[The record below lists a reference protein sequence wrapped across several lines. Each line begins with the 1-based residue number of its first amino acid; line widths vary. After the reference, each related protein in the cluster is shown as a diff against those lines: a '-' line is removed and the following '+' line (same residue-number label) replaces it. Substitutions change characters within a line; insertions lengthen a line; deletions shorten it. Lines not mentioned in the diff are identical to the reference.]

1 MKSQSNAG
9 QAVARARPLKAL
21 LIEARAAVFDPTL
34 CQDLNLTAR
43 RVLFGALT
51 FLNLKNVKMAIF
63 PRRDV
68 LRAESLL
75 HSEATLYRGLKTLEI
90 KGYITRSQKR
100 REHNGEFYLS
110 PIQMTEKALAMLGLS
125 EVIHTP
131 PSAKMIDGRIQ
142 EHTNNNQSLQNSF
155 RQAENTNE
163 NPIDRKTRLPK
174 ELLRLL
180 DLGVERKEVCWLM
193 GQAKRCS
200 KRLAHVVEA
209 IWHRIHFLT
218 GKEVVGYINSMISK
232 DLDYAWI
239 AKNVATKACLEDD
252 DRKANDLLKSF
263 GEGDHR
269 AEVFDSHG
277 NMAGFFEYS
286 ASGLHAVIGDRG
298 SFPVNKVFAQAVLRG
313 LYWVKRVSPSW
324 QTEASPDI
332 VVF

>member
-1 MKSQSNAG
+1 MKPESNAG

-21 LIEARAAVFDPTL
+21 LIEARAAVFNPTL

-51 FLNLKNVKMAIF
+51 FLNLKDVKTAIF

-75 HSEATLYRGLKTLEI
+75 HSEATLYRGLKILEV

-110 PIQMTEKALAMLGLS
+110 PITMTDKALAMLGLS

-131 PSAKMIDGRIQ
+131 PSAKMRDGRIQ
-142 EHTNNNQSLQNSF
+142 EHTNYNQSLQNSF
-155 RQAENTNE
+155 RQTEDLSE
-163 NPIDRKTRLPK
+163 NPIDKKTRLPK

-180 DLGVERKEVCWLM
+180 DLGVERNEVCWLM

-218 GKEVVGYINSMISK
+218 GKEVVGYINSMILK
-232 DLDYAWI
+232 DLDFAWI
-239 AKNVATKACLEDD
+239 ANNAITNARRDYDV
-252 DRKANDLLKSF
+252 RKANDLLESF
-263 GEGDHR
+263 DKTHHG
-269 AEVFDSHG
+269 AEVFDRNG
-277 NMAGFFEYS
+277 NITGLFEYS
-286 ASGLHAVIGDRG
+286 SNGVHAVIGPHG
-298 SFPVNKVFAQAVLRG
+298 SFPVNRVFAKALLEGTYRIKPTLSPAHQALMR
-313 LYWVKRVSPSW
+313 
-324 QTEASPDI
+324 Q
-332 VVF
+332 